1 MKTMQRAKRMKSISS
16 GIFSEME
23 ERKKKVEARGIHV
36 INLGVGSPDLPPAPH
51 IMQALSRAVLE
62 PQNYTYPLVG
72 QARLHQAVAKWYS
85 RRFAVELDP
94 AREVLVLMG
103 SQDGLAHLALAYIDP
118 GDLALVPDP
127 GYPIYSFSIELA
139 GGEIYPLPLLAENRF
154 LPDLRAIPG
163 DVASK
168 AKLLWI
174 NYPNNPVAATADRE
188 FFGQVVEFARR
199 CDILV
204 CHDVAYA
211 ELAYDGFRPVSF
223 LSVPGAKEV
232 GIEFYSLSKTYNM
245 AGCRI
250 GFAVGNA
257 SILADLALIKSNI
270 DYGVFYAVQEAG
282 IAALTGSQETVAET
296 ARTYQRRR
304 DILVEGLGALG
315 WPMPK
320 PQASM
325 FVWAPLP
332 IGCTSSTVFAAELLE
347 KAGVIVI
354 PGVAFGR
361 QGEGYVRIALVKDED
376 TLREAVR
383 RVAENFIFT
392 K

>member
-1 MKTMQRAKRMKSISS
+1 MKSISS

-72 QARLHQAVAKWYS
+72 QAMLHQAVAKWYS

-163 DVASK
+163 DVANK

-199 CDILV
+199 YDILV

-223 LSVPGAKEV
+223 LSVPEAKEV

-315 WPMPK
+315 WTMPK

-332 IGCTSSTVFAAELLE
+332 TGCTSSTVFAAELLE